1 MSAMKKLIAGALAAF
16 TLAAVAAPAAE
27 ARPYRGGYNNY
38 YSYDRHRHNN
48 GDAFAA
54 GIAGLAIGAIIG
66 SAASQ
71 PRGYYDQPRGYYDQP
86 RGYYAPRTCVTRD
99 RVWDPYLQRRV
110 TVERSYRC

>member
-1 MSAMKKLIAGALAAF
+1 MKKLIAGALAAF
-16 TLAAVAAPAAE
+16 TMAAVAVPASAE
-27 ARPYRGGYNNY
+27 ARPYRGGYDY
-38 YSYDRHRHNN
+38 RYDNRHRGN

-66 SAASQ
+66 SVASQ

-86 RGYYAPRTCVTRD
+86 RGYYAPRMCVTRE
-99 RVWDPYLQRRV
+99 RVWDPYIGRRV